1 MLYSVLV
8 LGEIVAILIMKPGSI
23 CKLIVLCRCLK
34 LTVRLAGLIKCNEN
48 SSVSL
53 NQLISSLTIFV

>member
-23 CKLIVLCRCLK
+23 CKLTVLCRCLK
-34 LTVRLAGLIKCNEN
+34 LSVRLVGLIKCKSNEN

-53 NQLISSLTIFV
+53 NQ

>member
-8 LGEIVAILIMKPGSI
+8 LGEIVAILIMKSGSI

-34 LTVRLAGLIKCNEN
+34 LTVRLAGLIKCKSNEN

-53 NQLISSLTIFV
+53 DQ

>member
-8 LGEIVAILIMKPGSI
+8 LGEIVAILAMKPGSI

-34 LTVRLAGLIKCNEN
+34 LNVRLAGLIKCNEN

-53 NQLISSLTIFV
+53 NQ

>member
-8 LGEIVAILIMKPGSI
+8 LGEKVAILIMKPGSFY
-23 CKLIVLCRCLK
+23 KLIVLCRCLK
-34 LTVRLAGLIKCNEN
+34 LTVRLAGLIKCKSNEN

-53 NQLISSLTIFV
+53 DQ